1 MIGSLPVV
9 KISSQ
14 RYTLAHNFTSGSPH
28 LNSFI
33 LSSRELSKLVIMALL
48 STAAFGLSGLIMI
61 LIMQLMTMQSYATDS
76 VDKHGISEVQSSRLG
91 GVAVA
96 IGVLVSMGFL
106 LMNGYRGSSTLA
118 PLGIVWPLWLG
129 AYGCFFLGLL
139 EDLRNNSLSPRARL
153 AAKSFLLLIVFIF
166 SPGLVPSSIGLWGI
180 DWLLGFWWVALLVT
194 LFFSVGFINAVNTV
208 DGANGL
214 VSGIFAI
221 TCFIFLSE
229 TNNIAHQS
237 GFYGASL
244 FLLFNVISG
253 RLFLGDSGSYGI
265 GAAMLLLGLES
276 LTMGIVSLPFLA
288 ALYFYPC
295 ADFSVSLLR
304 RWHSGASLTAPDN
317 DHLHNRINTFFKGFF
332 RSKTMANSATGLS
345 IALGS
350 SGLVLVIYLADYI
363 SLTSN
368 LWLCVFAFQGAL
380 YGLIFMSTGKLK

>member
-1 MIGSLPVV
+1 MP
-9 KISSQ
+9 KKW
-14 RYTLAHNFTSGSPH
+14 YTTARNFRLGILR

-33 LSSRELSKLVIMALL
+33 LSSRELSKLAVMALL

-76 VDKHGISEVQSSRLG
+76 VDKHGISEVKASRLG

-106 LMNGYRGSSTLA
+106 LINGYRGSNTLA
-118 PLGIVWPLWLG
+118 SLWIFWPLWLG
-129 AYGCFFLGLL
+129 MFGCFFLGLL
-139 EDLRNNSLSPRARL
+139 EDLRNNSLSPRDRL
-153 AAKSFLLLIVFIF
+153 LSKSLILLIVFIS
-166 SPGLVPSSIGLWGI
+166 SPDLVLSSIGLWGI
-180 DWLLGFWWVALLVT
+180 DWLLGFSWMALLVT

-221 TCFIFLSE
+221 TCFIFSNEIDGL
-229 TNNIAHQS
+229 ALKS
-237 GFYGASL
+237 GLYGASL
-244 FLLFNVISG
+244 FLIFNVISG
-253 RLFLGDSGSYGI
+253 RLFLGDAGSYGI
-265 GAAMLLLGLES
+265 GSAMLLSGLVA
-276 LTMGIVSLPFLA
+276 LNLGIVSLPFLA

-295 ADFSVSLLR
+295 FDFSVSLLR

-317 DHLHNRINTFFKGFF
+317 DHLHNRINVFFRGIF
-332 RSKTMANSATGLS
+332 RSKNMANSATGLS

-350 SGLVLVIYLADYI
+350 SGMVLFIYLAHYI

-368 LWLCVFAFQGAL
+368 LWLWVFGFQCAL
-380 YGLIFMSTGKLK
+380 YGLIFMNIGKLK

>member
-1 MIGSLPVV
+1 L
-9 KISSQ
+9 SS
-14 RYTLAHNFTSGSPH
+14 FV
-28 LNSFI
+28 
-33 LSSRELSKLVIMALL
+33 LSSRELSKLAILALL
-48 STAAFGLSGLIMI
+48 ATTGFGLSGLIMI
-61 LIMQLMTMQSYATDS
+61 LIMQLMTMQSYAADS
-76 VDKHGISEVQSSRLG
+76 ADKHGISEVQSSRLG

-106 LMNGYRGSSTLA
+106 LINGFRGSSTFA
-118 PLGIVWPLWLG
+118 PPGIFWPLWFG
-129 AYGCFFLGLL
+129 TFGCFVLGLL
-139 EDLRNNSLSPRARL
+139 EDLRNNSLCPRSRL
-153 AAKSFLLLIVFIF
+153 ASQSLLLLIVFIS

-180 DWLLGFWWVALLVT
+180 DWLLGFSWLALLVT

-229 TNNIAHQS
+229 TNNIALQS

-253 RLFLGDSGSYGI
+253 RLFLGDAGSYGI
-265 GAAMLLLGLES
+265 GAAMLLSGLVA
-276 LTMGIVSLPFLA
+276 LNMGIVSLPFLA

-295 ADFSVSLLR
+295 VDFSVSLLR

-317 DHLHNRINTFFKGFF
+317 DHLHNRINTFFKGIF
-332 RSKTMANSATGLS
+332 RSKNMANSATGLS

-350 SGLVLVIYLADYI
+350 SGLVLFIYLADYI
-363 SLTSN
+363 VLTSN
-368 LWLCVFAFQGAL
+368 LWLWVFAFQSAL
-380 YGLIFMSTGKLK
+380 YGLIFIGIGKLK

>member
-1 MIGSLPVV
+1 
-9 KISSQ
+9 
-14 RYTLAHNFTSGSPH
+14 

-229 TNNIAHQS
+229 TNNIAQQS

-317 DHLHNRINTFFKGFF
+317 DHLHNRIYTFFKGFF
-332 RSKTMANSATGLS
+332 RSKNMANSATGLS

-380 YGLIFMSTGKLK
+380 YGLIFMSIGKLK

>member
-1 MIGSLPVV
+1 L
-9 KISSQ
+9 SS
-14 RYTLAHNFTSGSPH
+14 FV
-28 LNSFI
+28 
-33 LSSRELSKLVIMALL
+33 LSSRELSKLAVLALL
-48 STAAFGLSGLIMI
+48 ATAGFGLSGLIMI
-61 LIMQLMTMQSYATDS
+61 LVMQLMTMQSYAADS

-91 GVAVA
+91 GVAVV
-96 IGVLVSMGFL
+96 IGVLMSMGFL
-106 LMNGYRGSSTLA
+106 LINGYRSSSTLA
-118 PLGIVWPLWLG
+118 PLGIFWPLWFG
-129 AYGCFFLGLL
+129 TFGCFFLGLL

-153 AAKSFLLLIVFIF
+153 ASKSLLLLIVFIS

-180 DWLLGFWWVALLVT
+180 DWLLGFSWVALLVT

-229 TNNIAHQS
+229 TNNIALQS

-253 RLFLGDSGSYGI
+253 RLFLGDAGSYGI
-265 GAAMLLLGLES
+265 GAAMLLSGLVV
-276 LTMGIVSLPFLA
+276 LNMGIVSLPFLA

-317 DHLHNRINTFFKGFF
+317 NHLHNRINTFFKGIF
-332 RSKTMANSATGLS
+332 RSKNMANSATGLS
-345 IALGS
+345 IALVS
-350 SGLVLVIYLADYI
+350 SGLVLFIYLADYI

-368 LWLCVFAFQGAL
+368 LWLWVFAFQSAL
-380 YGLIFMSTGKLK
+380 YGLIFIGIGKLK

>member
-1 MIGSLPVV
+1 MS
-9 KISSQ
+9 
-14 RYTLAHNFTSGSPH
+14 
-28 LNSFI
+28 SFI
-33 LSSRELSKLVIMALL
+33 LSKRELYKLTAILL
-48 STAAFGLSGLIMI
+48 IATAAFGLSGLVII
-61 LIMQLMTMQSYATDS
+61 LMMQWMTLQSYAAES
-76 VDKHGISEVQSSRLG
+76 ADKHGISEVQSSRLG

-106 LMNGYRGSSTLA
+106 LMNGYRGSITLA
-118 PLGIVWPLWLG
+118 PLGIFWPLWFG

-153 AAKSFLLLIVFIF
+153 ATKSLLLLIVFIF

-265 GAAMLLLGLES
+265 GAAMLLMGLES
-276 LTMGIVSLPFLA
+276 LTMGVVSLPFLA

-304 RWHSGASLTAPDN
+304 RWYSGASLTAPDS

-350 SGLVLVIYLADYI
+350 SGLVLLIYLADYI

-368 LWLCVFAFQGAL
+368 LWLWVFAFQGAL